1 MPPKSHASAGHL
13 RLSLSIRDCGVVT
26 ASPCNFCV
34 LHGLDCVKIPGDKK
48 LKCAKCTHQGKP
60 CVSLSWASL
69 DTSRD
74 NLREDLVVDEAEW
87 DALLERLSEVQA
99 SVARKRKVLE
109 QVEGRARKKLRC
121 LVEEMEAEGEDL
133 SATVID
139 ASALQA
145 ELFGPAPVDT
155 AAAGAGS
162 SQGS

>member
-1 MPPKSHASAGHL
+1 MS
-13 RLSLSIRDCGVVT
+13 
-26 ASPCNFCV
+26 
-34 LHGLDCVKIPGDKK
+34 GDKK
-48 LKCAKCTHQGKP
+48 LKCAECTHRGKP

-74 NLREDLVVDEAEW
+74 NLCEDLAVDEAEW
-87 DALLERLSEVQA
+87 DTLLECLSEVQA

-109 QVEGRARKKLRC
+109 QVEGHARKKLHC

-145 ELFGPAPVDT
+145 ELFGPAPVGT

-162 SQGS
+162 LQGS